1 MFVSIRRVLFA
12 VGLSLTLVSIAR
24 SDPPVE
30 KMEVVGK
37 EPVSYADLDLRKEAD
52 ARVLLG
58 RLQQAA
64 YHACGGNPQFHPSY
78 VLMPQKT
85 TQVFESCR
93 KNAIVRAPSSSA
105 SPSRSSN
112 RIRAFGRG

>member
-24 SDPPVE
+24 SEPPAE
-30 KMEVVGK
+30 KMELVEK
-37 EPVSYADLDLRKEAD
+37 KPVSYAGLDLEKEAD

-64 YHACGGNPQFHPSY
+64 YHACGGNPRFHPSY
-78 VLMPQKT
+78 TLMPKKT

-93 KNAIVRAPSSSA
+93 TNAIDRAVKSIQSATLSRLFAEVREK
-105 SPSRSSN
+105 
-112 RIRAFGRG
+112 